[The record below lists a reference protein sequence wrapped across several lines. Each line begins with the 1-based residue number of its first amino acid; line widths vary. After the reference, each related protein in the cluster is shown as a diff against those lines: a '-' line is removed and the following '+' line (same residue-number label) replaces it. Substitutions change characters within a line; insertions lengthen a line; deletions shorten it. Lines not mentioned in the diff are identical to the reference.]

1 MKIPNASI
9 LIQTSKCKTDEQNL
23 GEEGGGIGDVDKKIP
38 DASAL
43 VATTNLNGKISGVEK
58 KNTRCE

>member
-1 MKIPNASI
+1 MQNRRTEFEGRGGGGLVI
-9 LIQTSKCKTDEQNL
+9 LI
-23 GEEGGGIGDVDKKIP
+23 KKIP

>member
-1 MKIPNASI
+1 M
-9 LIQTSKCKTDEQNL
+9 QNRRTEF
-23 GEEGGGIGDVDKKIP
+23 GRGGGGGGGVEIGDVDKKIP

-43 VATTNLNGKISGVEK
+43 VATTNLNGKISKKKK

>member
-1 MKIPNASI
+1 MEIPNASI
-9 LIQTSKCKTDEQNL
+9 LIQTNKCKTDEQNL
-23 GEEGGGIGDVDKKIP
+23 GGEGGIGDVDKKIP

>member
-1 MKIPNASI
+1 M
-9 LIQTSKCKTDEQNL
+9 QNRRTEF
-23 GEEGGGIGDVDKKIP
+23 GRGGGRGGGVGIGDVDKKIP

-43 VATTNLNGKISGVEK
+43 VATTNLNGKTSGVEK

>member
-1 MKIPNASI
+1 MEIPNASI
-9 LIQTSKCKTDEQNL
+9 LIQTNKCKTDEQNL
-23 GEEGGGIGDVDKKIP
+23 RGGGGGLVMLIKKIP